1 MRYCILA
8 VIVVLFTIV
17 LQVPKAICG
26 ENPVIAWKVFYIQA
40 IYNKP
45 GTGEGYAD
53 ELFRFYREHLPEY
66 THQSEGMPIKRIFHD
81 MANTQAGMY
90 CCPGKTPL
98 SPELMGKVIPSN
110 SALELAPP
118 GIVVRKSDIDALFSG
133 GEGVSVADLVEN
145 KGLRTSWVRGA
156 TYHPEIR
163 KVIERN
169 EERQN
174 VTMQATVIG
183 EFQEMLLRGNID
195 FYVSHALDFTWHS
208 NNNSKVRDELTFLQ
222 VTEAVGTVSTLAFCN
237 NTPEGREVISKI
249 NDMLLTDEFKIF
261 RDDLIKRYYPVSL
274 IDHYLQLHTK
284 PLQKYSWPE

>member
-1 MRYCILA
+1 MLA
-8 VIVVLFTIV
+8 LLVLLSALAFK
-17 LQVPKAICG
+17 VPQGICG
-26 ENPVIAWKVFYIQA
+26 EKPVIDWKIFYIQA

-66 THQSEGMPIKRIFHD
+66 THQAEGMPIKRIFHD
-81 MANTQAGMY
+81 MANTQTGMY

-118 GIVVRKSDIDALFSG
+118 GIVVRKSDVAAVFSG
-133 GEGVSVADLVEN
+133 GTNVSVADLVEN

-169 EERQN
+169 EERPN

-208 NNNSKVRDELTFLQ
+208 NNNPKFRDELTFLQ
-222 VTEAVGTVSTLAFCN
+222 VTEATGTVSTLAFCN

-249 NDMLLTDEFKIF
+249 NDMLLTDEFKLI
-261 RDDLIKRYYPVSL
+261 RDDLIRRYYPGNLV
-274 IDHYLQLHTK
+274 DYYLELHTK
-284 PLQKYSWPE
+284 PLPKYAWPE